1 MAKWDYTGVHGLNKY
16 LWSRIQTELGWSAD
30 NYGGLTPITTPQQQP
45 EFNAYDYPYI
55 VYGYTLQGVSPLYV
69 VEGEVVTYTVFSTKS
84 ADIRQAV
91 NVIKAAL
98 NRYDDSARDVNL
110 YLQGGKVYQ
119 NGSWVTVTG
128 AGSDDNKAF
137 DYKTIRV
144 NQATGP
150 EPALTEGGR
159 QDGSVIV
166 SMEYTHSN
174 PAIGPTGG
182 LSIRY

>member
-1 MAKWDYTGVHGLNKY
+1 MGKWDYAGVHGLNKY
-16 LWSRIQTELGWSAD
+16 LWKKLQDELGWSAS

-45 EFNAYDYPYI
+45 EFNAYDFPYI
-55 VYGYTLQGVSPLYV
+55 VYGYTLQGTGPLYTV
-69 VEGEVVTYTVFSTKS
+69 QGEIVTYTIFSTRS
-84 ADIRQAV
+84 SDIRQAV
-91 NVIKAAL
+91 NLISNLL
-98 NRYDDSARDVNL
+98 NRYDDSASDVNL
-110 YLQGGKVYQ
+110 YLHGGKVFQ

-166 SMEYTHSN
+166 TMEYTHSN
-174 PAIGPTGG
+174 PAISANGG
-182 LSIRY
+182 VSIRY